1 MIQDMKTTL
10 TRLFTVMMLIMVS
23 MGAKAEV
30 KVLFGEKGTEL
41 QPDKGGTITLAQKE
55 LTGGTVIISQE
66 DQKDGTTKVTFA
78 VTPDK
83 NYKLAEN
90 GLEVYAV
97 IPTDISSTRGLEVS
111 TTLTLKSEDF
121 KDEASKRTYTT
132 TIDSKLNLW
141 VKKAEFLPQKRDDA
155 KSTTPPSGIWY
166 IANDNSSTNHPG
178 KVWSEASDDAKYYL
192 VPAANPQQGS
202 AIDAYYSPNHSST
215 NGDPEKP
222 FLATAQ
228 TNKDLNSIWIVTK
241 SGDYYFIIHALTGKY
256 VIYEVPL
263 PNDPNKNNDND
274 ETKNGKRKTM
284 HLQTIDNGDYN
295 PLTNDNFKF
304 EITESGNGYNI
315 RPKNR
320 TGWYWNPAGQNSN
333 NYYGTSS
340 SLYHQ
345 GLVGV
350 YNNKGTNSIWHFE
363 DASSAAELTPEIS
376 DVDVANNTFTITSP
390 AAAFSTIRYTTDG
403 TTTPNAS
410 TGTSAIS
417 GSYINITDNWNVQA
431 VGVFGTLVTPVAGPK
446 ALQPASCATPVIS
459 FDYTTSMV
467 SITCATEDATIY
479 YTTNGDTPTAEAT
492 EYDDQP
498 FSVTP
503 PITIKAIA
511 THTTLAN
518 SEVGKLEI
526 SQVATPTIQNNGSN
540 AISITTATPGAT
552 IYYTTDGSTPT
563 TDSTPYTIPLTENV
577 SNVTIMAIAFK
588 ENMLPSEVGSGSV
601 TLQCATPVI
610 TRVGMTFTLSCSMP
624 TDATF
629 YYSLDESTPATPYN
643 GPVSFTIDQLPMTV
657 TVVARHND
665 YTQSETSSM
674 KLKTGSGSPEDPY
687 LIYSSADFSN
697 FVTNVN
703 NGSTASACYKLG
715 SDVSASGTDAIATEF
730 TGTFDG
736 DGYTISSLGHALF
749 NSVNGGVVKNVILD
763 NVDISSGTNV
773 GAICNEAKGTT
784 RIYNCGILSG
794 SVGGSKKVGGLVG
807 LLDGEARVINCF
819 SYANIT
825 NGEDKGGIVGYN
837 KVTSTQS
844 SLTTM
849 VMNCMFYGDIVD
861 GNTIAPI
868 YGGTEI
874 NNSADGMNNYN
885 YYRYRSRYSKEKKI
899 TKYNRALAMEE
910 KFITRFERY
919 RLLLNSN
926 KKLAA
931 KYASVITSDPS
942 TTITV
947 NPDDMAKW
955 VLETADRSITGRSPY
970 PYPILKAQRY
980 YPSIINYDAKNA
992 PDSTTVGRNHGG
1004 KLGRTLSVTIATSK
1018 SDGGQTW
1025 PTGARITT
1033 TGLTLQRTDKDFD
1046 RFNYNYDKVQLPYYN
1061 DIGTGN
1067 YTGNRVVTGWK
1078 ITSITGGNDG
1088 TYTESD
1094 SWGGYNFA
1102 DRHCTKKDKYEI
1114 NKRVFSQGAYWDVP
1128 EGVTAITIE
1137 PYWAIA
1143 NYVSDGTYDVVY
1155 DKDYNKKD
1163 FTPFG
1168 SQYSNNSDIDI
1179 YGDNNNQKVYT
1190 SIANAI
1196 ADFDNENKRVYDQA
1210 VVLVG
1215 NLHQYADPTKND
1227 IPYTVMSIDMNHD
1240 NEPDYSYI
1248 CSHDNRKPISP
1259 IRFDFLNVMGIA
1271 EAQLPKLTGSND
1283 RFRNVSIFNLK
1294 GWFEITNTC
1303 VVNFSQFEYDNSNG
1317 AKNAVVKSEAPL
1329 ILLGGTYEQFVS
1341 TQMGTLDYTTPK
1353 TKYIHIGG
1361 NAWFAKFGN
1370 GTHSDGKYFTP
1381 HVPISVTGGD
1391 YDEFYLS
1398 GTYQPNIEN
1407 MQSDKAECYVSGG
1420 RFGDM
1425 AGASLEAIQ
1434 GDVRWQ
1440 IDWADITNF
1449 YGGGVNANNPITG
1462 DIRVD
1467 MTRSHVGQYC
1477 GGPKFGD
1484 MSVDKTVTT
1493 NATDCEFG
1501 TFFGAGYG
1509 GNSYNRVKY
1518 RDVENGVPNSYQGL
1532 YTTDRGKYF
1541 DGSSTNAYDTK
1552 PAYGKK
1558 GKGVATDFDYEFFIW
1573 SSGVTGAR
1581 FYVQFVSFSL
1591 ARTNNVTS
1599 SLTNCTINEN
1609 FYGGGSLGKVN
1620 GTATSTLDRCTVK
1633 GNVFGGGY
1641 SATLPKIAVRNTPAF
1656 VTGKVPS
1663 KNINIGMFEEGE
1675 IAGTDDYEWKHVD
1688 SMPANGDPGMEST
1701 SAGNFVYTDEDL
1713 TTLGQVGT
1721 VNLTI
1726 TNTTVDE
1733 SVYGGG
1739 EESTVEGSTF
1749 VEFNS
1754 GTVGS
1759 EGKGGA
1765 QYGNVYGGG
1774 MGKYKD
1780 EDDNELAGDEAVKLG
1795 LVKGNTNV
1803 TIKGGS
1809 ILHNVYGGGA
1819 FGSVGTYNY
1828 DGSGNITGHTDNT
1841 GKAEITITGG
1851 TIGTTGKDNGMIFGS
1866 SRGDVD
1872 EPGSI
1877 QDRLAWVHDTHVI
1890 IGTSGSGTV
1899 TTTPLIMGSVY
1910 GSGENGHTYQDAIVD
1925 VYSGTIGITSGV
1937 EVEDDNGNKY
1947 QGAAYPNRGNVYG
1960 GGCGTDTYNV
1970 TVTEGEG
1977 ESAVTKTIK
1986 KFNPLAG
1993 IVQGTTTVNID
2004 GGLVVRNVYGAGA
2017 MGSVGTA
2024 SVATSGKTTVTVSGG
2039 RIGYD
2044 GNSNNDGNIFGAA
2057 RGDLAA
2063 TGDNLAQV
2071 RETEVNIN
2079 YATTPTADN
2088 EDKNVQLIAGSVF
2101 GGGEAG
2107 KVKGSVAVNMTGG
2120 LVLKDV
2126 YGGGALADTQTSN
2139 WNPTGGTNNTGDW
2152 AEGKTSASTTT
2163 TIRLTGGTIL
2173 GEAYG
2178 GGLGEAGKPAYVY
2191 GNVLLDLNGTT
2202 SSGEEG
2208 TPIAN
2213 DARGCAVGEV
2223 FGCNNA
2229 AGTPMGQVMVHI
2241 YATQNKTKS
2250 QIANTAGETPVTDA
2264 KVKGSYDVKAV
2275 YGGGNLA
2282 AYEPAGGK
2290 NTTNSTNVII
2300 DGCGLTSIQQVYGG
2314 GNAASTPATNVT
2326 VNGTFEIE
2334 EVFGGGNGKDDLP
2347 NGDPNPGANVGFRA
2361 YDVDATNAQTPEDR
2375 ASNYGYGTGKASVN
2389 IFGGTIH
2396 RVFGGSNTKGNVRQT
2411 AVTMLE
2417 EVGGCDFCV
2426 DEAYGGGKS
2435 APMDAEAKLLM
2446 ACIPGLNAAYGGAEA
2461 ADIQGNVT
2469 LTITNGRFERV
2480 FGGNNL
2486 SGTIRGAITVN
2497 VEEVGCKPIIIGELY
2512 GGGNQ
2517 AGYSVYGYKEVTEG
2531 TNKVWKPRLPED
2543 GLESGLSSV
2552 FNAPVVNVK
2561 SFTSIG
2567 AVYGGGY
2574 GETAV
2579 MVGDPTVNIS
2589 VVEGAWKDYVG
2600 ESSRYS
2606 ETGYE
2611 YNATGYKG
2619 ETLPISD
2626 GTTTHDVELPSHAK
2640 GKIGAIGKVFGGGNA
2655 ASVKGN
2661 TNVNIG
2667 TLAKVSV
2674 KGYEEKSVS
2683 VGASVEGLYTRSGEG
2698 TAASP
2703 YRYIAAA
2710 GTAVAETTYY
2720 EEKNIE
2726 KDVIGADIRGNVY
2739 GGGNNAE
2746 VTGNTNV
2753 FIGRDATTTTNSGS
2767 STTNP

>member
-1 MIQDMKTTL
+1 MKTTL
-10 TRLFTVMMLIMVS
+10 TRLFTVMMLIIVS
-23 MGAKAEV
+23 MGAMADV
-30 KVLFGEKGTEL
+30 KVLYGEKGESTFKS
-41 QPDKGGTITLAQKE
+41 DGGTIEVKQEASKKDATKI
-55 LTGGTVIISQE
+55 TVFLI
-66 DQKDGTTKVTFA
+66 
-78 VTPDK
+78 VTPNKGYTMQEK
-83 NYKLAEN
+83 NSIEA
-90 GLEVYAV
+90 YATA
-97 IPTDISSTRGLEVS
+97 PTNIGKTRAPQVS
-111 TTLTLKSEDF
+111 ERLTFDCDDF
-121 KDEASKRTYTT
+121 KDDTSARTYYVD
-132 TIDSKLNLW
+132 IDPDLALW
-141 VKKAEFLPQKRDDA
+141 VKSADFKKKRDDGA
-155 KSTTPPSGIWY
+155 KSGGVVYEEYTEAASPGLYFIASGDVEGY
-166 IANDNSSTNHPG
+166 VYDFEKPADN
-178 KVWSEASDDAKYYL
+178 YYL
-192 VPAANPQQGS
+192 VPAANPQQEHY
-202 AIDAYYSPNHSST
+202 ADAYFHNQYCNTSGSGDYTGSNY
-215 NGDPEKP
+215 GDPEMP
-222 FLATAQ
+222 FIT
-228 TNKDLNSIWIVTK
+228 TYKTKHDDNSLWVLQASGANGVFYIVHV
-241 SGDYYFIIHALTGKY
+241 FTGKY
-256 VIYEVPL
+256 MVYEP
-263 PNDPNKNNDND
+263 PYQEKTN
-274 ETKNGKRKTM
+274 RKSM
-284 HLQTIDNGDYN
+284 HLLSINSPGANAKFAVTGESDYQFRPQGVN
-295 PLTNDNFKF
+295 
-304 EITESGNGYNI
+304 SGN
-315 RPKNR
+315 RFF
-320 TGWYWNPAGQNSN
+320 NPASGNRNQ
-333 NYYGTSS
+333 YYGTDNADKGAYWAGGIVG
-340 SLYHQ
+340 LYTA
-345 GLVGV
+345 GSWKL
-350 YNNKGTNSIWHFE
+350 E
-363 DASSAAELTPEIS
+363 AALLAAPTIS
-376 DVDVANNTFTITSP
+376 DVDVSNNTVTIADANGLPSGYE
-390 AAAFSTIRYTTDG
+390 IHYTTDG
-403 TTTPNAS
+403 STPTA
-410 TGTSAIS
+410 TKGTVYSGAIS
-417 GSYINITDNWNVQA
+417 ITSSVTIKA
-431 VGVFGTLVTPVAGPK
+431 VVVRYGIVLTEVASETREPVP
-446 ALQPASCATPVIS
+446 CATPVIS
-459 FDYTTSMV
+459 YDYTTSMV
-467 SITCATEDATIY
+467 SITCATEGATIY
-479 YTTNGDTPTAEAT
+479 YTTNGDTPTAGAT
-492 EYDDQP
+492 DYDDQP
-498 FSVTP
+498 FLVTSP
-503 PITIKAIA
+503 TTIKAIA
-511 THTTLAN
+511 IHSNFAN
-518 SEVGKLEI
+518 SEVGTLEI

-552 IYYTTDGSTPT
+552 IYYTTDGSAPT
-563 TDSTPYTIPLTENV
+563 TGSTPYTSPLTENV
-577 SNVTIMAIAFK
+577 SNVTINAIAVK
-588 ENMLPSEVGSGSV
+588 EGMITSAVKSGSV
-601 TLQCATPVI
+601 KLQCATPVI
-610 TRVGMTFTLSCSMP
+610 TRVGMTFTLSCSKP
-624 TDATF
+624 TDAAL
-629 YYSLDESTPATPYN
+629 YYTLKGGSEVAYEGT
-643 GPVSFTIDQLPMTV
+643 PVSFMAEDLPMTV
-657 TVVARHND
+657 RAVARHSD
-665 YTQSETSSM
+665 YTESATASM
-674 KLKTGSGSPEDPY
+674 ELKNGTGTTDDPY
-687 LIYSSADFSN
+687 LIYGVTDFTN

-703 NGSTASACYKLG
+703 NGTTASKCYKLG
-715 SDVSASGTDAIATEF
+715 SDVSASGMAAITTEF

-736 DGYTISSLGHALF
+736 GLHTISDLGHALF

-763 NVDISSGTNV
+763 NVGINSGTNV

-794 SVGGSKKVGGLVG
+794 SVGGSGKVGGLVG
-807 LLDGEARVINCF
+807 LLNGEARVINCY
-819 SYANIT
+819 SYADISS
-825 NGEDKGGIVGYN
+825 GADKGGIVGYN
-837 KVTSTQS
+837 NVASKQT

-849 VMNCMFYGDIVD
+849 VMNCMFYGDIAD
-861 GNTIAPI
+861 GNNISPI

-874 NNSADGMNNYN
+874 NNVAGGLNNYN

-899 TKYNRALAMEE
+899 TIYNRALAMEE

-955 VLETADRSITGRSPY
+955 VLETADRSITGRNPY

-1004 KLGRTLSVTIATSK
+1004 KLGRTLSITIATSK

-1025 PTGARITT
+1025 PTSASITT

-1061 DIGTGN
+1061 DIGEGN

-1196 ADFDNENKRVYDQA
+1196 ADFDNENKTVYDQA

-1215 NLHQYADPTKND
+1215 NLHQYADPTNND

-1341 TQMGTLDYTTPK
+1341 TQMGTLSTNPPK
-1353 TKYIHIGG
+1353 TKYIHVGS
-1361 NAWFAKFGN
+1361 NAWFAKFGT
-1370 GTHSDGKYFTP
+1370 GTHSDGDKFTP

-1398 GTYQPNIEN
+1398 GTYQPNITN
-1407 MQSDKAECYVSGG
+1407 MQSDNAECYVSGG

-1518 RDVENGVPNSYQGL
+1518 RDVENGVPDSYQGL

-1754 GTVGS
+1754 GTVGTGIEGLS
-1759 EGKGGA
+1759 EGETAGA
-1765 QYGNVYGGG
+1765 KYGNVYGGG
-1774 MGKYKD
+1774 MGKYKEKRIVD
-1780 EDDNELAGDEAVKLG
+1780 EVEKEVELEADKAVKLG

-1803 TIKGGS
+1803 TINGGS

-1819 FGSVGTYNY
+1819 FGSVGNFTFADAKYNEDHPTATVPLGTIVGY
-1828 DGSGNITGHTDNT
+1828 TDGGTANV
-1841 GKAEITITGG
+1841 TITGG
-1851 TIGTTGKDNGMIFGS
+1851 TIGTTGKENGMVFGS
-1866 SRGDVD
+1866 SRGNVD
-1872 EPGSI
+1872 RPGAI
-1877 QDRLAWVHDTHVI
+1877 HDRLAWVHDTHVV
-1890 IGTSGSGTV
+1890 IGTSGHGT
-1899 TTTPLIMGSVY
+1899 TLMTPLIKGSVY
-1910 GSGENGHTYQDAIVD
+1910 GSGENGHTYENTIID
-1925 VYSGTIGITSGV
+1925 VHSGTIGITDTSIDG
-1937 EVEDDNGNKY
+1937 
-1947 QGAAYPNRGNVYG
+1947 GAAYAYRGNVYG
-1960 GGCGTDTYNV
+1960 GGCGTDTYTLDYRYDSNKDGV
-1970 TVTEGEG
+1970 VDDNDDYAE
-1977 ESAVTKTIK
+1977 AY
-1986 KFNPLAG
+1986 NPLAG
-1993 IVQGTTTVNID
+1993 IVYGTTRVNID
-2004 GGLVVRNVYGAGA
+2004 GGHVVRNVYGAGA

-2079 YATTPTADN
+2079 YAKTPTADN

-2334 EVFGGGNGKDDLP
+2334 EVFGGGNGKDAIGKDAQ
-2347 NGDPNPGANVGFRA
+2347 GHDIPNPGANVGFYA
-2361 YDVDATNAQTPEDR
+2361 YEDAATDAQTPEAR

-2411 AVTMLE
+2411 AVTILQD
-2417 EVGGCDFCV
+2417 VDGCDFHV

-2446 ACIPGLNAAYGGAEA
+2446 ACIPGLKAAYGGAQD
-2461 ADIQGNVT
+2461 ADIQDNVV
-2469 LTITNGRFERV
+2469 LTITNGTFDRV
-2480 FGGNNL
+2480 FGGNNV
-2486 SGTIRGAITVN
+2486 SGNIHGTITVN
-2497 VEEVGCKPIIIGELY
+2497 VEETGCKPVIIGQLY

-2517 AGYSVYGYKEVTEG
+2517 APYT
-2531 TNKVWKPRLPED
+2531 
-2543 GLESGLSSV
+2543 
-2552 FNAPVVNVK
+2552 APTGEHGPTLNIK

-2567 AVYGGGY
+2567 EVFGGGY

-2579 MVGDPTVNIS
+2579 VKGDTYVNID
-2589 VVEGAWKDYVG
+2589 VRKGKYALTAFTEEPEK
-2600 ESSRYS
+2600 EIKFS
-2606 ETGYE
+2606 EYRR
-2611 YNATGYKG
+2611 N
-2619 ETLPISD
+2619 SD
-2626 GTTTHDVELPSHAK
+2626 GSFQLDADENKIVDEKTIHVLLPGHAAN
-2640 GKIGAIGKVFGGGNA
+2640 KIGAINNVFGGGNSA
-2655 ASVKGN
+2655 KVDGN

-2667 TLAKVSV
+2667 TEA
-2674 KGYEEKSVS
+2674 GEEVYTEVAVTK
-2683 VGASVEGLYTRSGEG
+2683 GASVVGYYTRNENSYVE
-2698 TAASP
+2698 AS
-2703 YRYIAAA
+2703 
-2710 GTAVAETTYY
+2710 GTAVDGTTYY
-2720 EEKNIE
+2720 QKTV
-2726 KDVIGADIRGNVY
+2726 KGADIRGNVY
-2739 GGGNNAE
+2739 GGGNNAG
-2746 VTGNTNV
+2746 VTGDTNV
-2753 FIGRDATTTTNSGS
+2753 TIGKKAT
-2767 STTNP
+2767 P

>member
-1 MIQDMKTTL
+1 MTQDMKTTL
-10 TRLFTVMMLIMVS
+10 TRLFTVMMLIIVS
-23 MGAKAEV
+23 MGAMADV
-30 KVLFGEKGTEL
+30 KVLYGEKGESTFKS
-41 QPDKGGTITLAQKE
+41 DGGTIEVKQEVSKKDATKITVFLIVTPNKGYTMQEKNSIEAYATAPTNIGKTRAPQVSERLTFDCDDFKDDTSARTYYVDIDPDLALWVKSADFQKE
-55 LTGGTVIISQE
+55 EDNGRKSAITGEQDDYSGVYYIASRDYVEANTTTNNNFYLCPTEKWAYYQSDAPYYYVYSEDRNTDTPFMTTYQCRDGVSNDADGVLYDARKAIWIVEKVEKLNESDPDYYHIKRAIDGKYLTRNRSMGNSSNAGRMRIHLESSAAGDDALFEIIWIDAKSSY
-66 DQKDGTTKVTFA
+66 DIKTKNDDGTTGRQ
-78 VTPDK
+78 
-83 NYKLAEN
+83 Y
-90 GLEVYAV
+90 
-97 IPTDISSTRGLEVS
+97 
-111 TTLTLKSEDF
+111 
-121 KDEASKRTYTT
+121 
-132 TIDSKLNLW
+132 LN
-141 VKKAEFLPQKRDDA
+141 ATGPQKGNGNINSLQGTAARNDGPTGVPDRGVGGIIGLWTA
-155 KSTTPPSGIWY
+155 GSSG
-166 IANDNSSTNHPG
+166 DTNSSWHL
-178 KVWSEASDDAKYYL
+178 E
-192 VPAANPQQGS
+192 
-202 AIDAYYSPNHSST
+202 
-215 NGDPEKP
+215 
-222 FLATAQ
+222 
-228 TNKDLNSIWIVTK
+228 
-241 SGDYYFIIHALTGKY
+241 
-256 VIYEVPL
+256 EVV
-263 PNDPNKNNDND
+263 
-274 ETKNGKRKTM
+274 E
-284 HLQTIDNGDYN
+284 Q
-295 PLTNDNFKF
+295 
-304 EITESGNGYNI
+304 
-315 RPKNR
+315 
-320 TGWYWNPAGQNSN
+320 
-333 NYYGTSS
+333 
-340 SLYHQ
+340 
-345 GLVGV
+345 
-350 YNNKGTNSIWHFE
+350 
-363 DASSAAELTPEIS
+363 
-376 DVDVANNTFTITSP
+376 
-390 AAAFSTIRYTTDG
+390 
-403 TTTPNAS
+403 
-410 TGTSAIS
+410 
-417 GSYINITDNWNVQA
+417 
-431 VGVFGTLVTPVAGPK
+431 
-446 ALQPASCATPVIS
+446 PVIS
-459 FDYTTSMV
+459 QAANGDVT
-467 SITCATEDATIY
+467 ITCATSSTTIYYTLDGSDPVVPDDGASDPTGPTYKYTTPFTPELGSTGVKAVAVLSDLHAAVSKKAERSFVAYSTPNFSFDGVDKVTISAAHADATIY
-479 YTTNGDTPTAEAT
+479 CTTNGDAPTVDPSLI
-492 EYDDQP
+492 YDGAP
-498 FSVTP
+498 L
-503 PITIKAIA
+503 TISSANTVKAIA
-511 THTTLAN
+511 AHTGFLTSDIATFA
-518 SEVGKLEI
+518 I
-526 SQVATPTIQNNGSN
+526 AQVETPTIQNNGSN
-540 AISITTATPGAT
+540 AISITSATPGAT

-563 TDSTPYTIPLTENV
+563 TSSTEYIMPLTDNV
-577 SNVTIMAIAFK
+577 SNVTIKAIAVK
-588 ENMLPSEVGSGSV
+588 KNMLPSEVGSGLV
-601 TLQCATPVI
+601 KLKCASPVI
-610 TRVGMTFTLSCSMP
+610 TRDGMSFTLSCRMP
-624 TDATF
+624 TDATL
-629 YYSLDESTPATPYN
+629 YYAIGGGPETQYN
-643 GPVSFTIDQLPMTV
+643 NSPVTLTLTSDQLPVTV
-657 TVVARHND
+657 TAVAKHSNYYD
-665 YTQSETSSM
+665 SESANFTFIKGEGTASN
-674 KLKTGSGSPEDPY
+674 PY
-687 LIYSSADFSN
+687 LIYGVSDFID
-697 FVTNVN
+697 FVTDVN
-703 NGSTASACYKLG
+703 NGTTASKCYKLG

-874 NNSADGMNNYN
+874 NNVAGGLNNYN

-955 VLETADRSITGRSPY
+955 VLETADRSITGRNPY

-1004 KLGRTLSVTIATSK
+1004 KLGRTLSITIATSK

-1025 PTGARITT
+1025 PKGASITT

-1061 DIGTGN
+1061 DIGEGN

-1168 SQYSNNSDIDI
+1168 TQYSNDSDIDI
-1179 YGDNNNQKVYT
+1179 YGDGNNQKVYT

-1196 ADFDNENKRVYDQA
+1196 ADFDNENKTVYDQA

-1215 NLHQYADPTKND
+1215 NLHQYADPTNND

-1271 EAQLPKLTGSND
+1271 EAQLPKLTGNND

-1484 MSVDKTVTT
+1484 MSPKKIVTT

-1518 RDVENGVPNSYQGL
+1518 RDVENGVPDSYQGL

-1599 SLTNCTINEN
+1599 NLTDCTINEN

-1620 GTATSTLDRCTVK
+1620 GTATSTLDGCTVK

-1739 EESTVEGSTF
+1739 EESGVGGDTEVI
-1749 VEFNS
+1749 VNS
-1754 GTVGS
+1754 GSIGA
-1759 EGKGGA
+1759 EGRSSYGYR
-1765 QYGNVYGGG
+1765 YGNVYGGG
-1774 MGKYKD
+1774 KGKI
-1780 EDDNELAGDEAVKLG
+1780 DNEGNLAVNSKDDLDAG
-1795 LVKGNTNV
+1795 LVKGNTSV
-1803 TIKGGS
+1803 TINGTKETTK
-1809 ILHNVYGGGA
+1809 IVHNVYGGGA
-1819 FGSVGTYNY
+1819 VGSVGTFTRDDN
-1828 DGSGNITGHTDNT
+1828 GNPTACADNT
-1841 GKAEITITGG
+1841 GQASVTINGG
-1851 TIGTTGKDNGMIFGS
+1851 TIGHDRKDSGMVNGS
-1866 SRGDVD
+1866 SRGWEGNPV
-1872 EPGSI
+1872 GSFLD
-1877 QDRLAWVHDTHVI
+1877 QLAWVNNASVVI
-1890 IGTSGSGTV
+1890 GDATTSDEDDKGPSI
-1899 TTTPLIMGSVY
+1899 LGSVY
-1910 GSGENGHTYQDAIVD
+1910 GGGENGHNYNDGNVTINK
-1925 VYSGTIGITSGV
+1925 GTIGNAKESAN
-1937 EVEDDNGNKY
+1937 EYDC
-1947 QGAAYPNRGNVYG
+1947 GNVYG
-1960 GGCGTDTYNV
+1960 AGCGTDTYWIDANGNESKDEGEEHHNQKAGLVRGNTTV
-1970 TVTEGEG
+1970 TVNGG
-1977 ESAVTKTIK
+1977 NV
-1986 KFNPLAG
+1986 LR
-1993 IVQGTTTVNID
+1993 NIY
-2004 GGLVVRNVYGAGA
+2004 GGGS
-2017 MGSVGTA
+2017 MGSVGNDD
-2024 SVATSGKTTVTVSGG
+2024 VAESGKATINIYGG
-2039 RIGYD
+2039 TIGRSED
-2044 GNSNNDGNIFGAA
+2044 SEHGHIFG
-2057 RGDLAA
+2057 GPK
-2063 TGDNLAQV
+2063 GNLSETEFSASV
-2071 RETEVNIN
+2071 RETLVNIN
-2079 YATTPTADN
+2079 PHPTDASKPGADV
-2088 EDKNVQLIAGSVF
+2088 KGSVF

-2107 KVKGSVAVNMTGG
+2107 IVKESVTVNMKGG
-2120 LVLKDV
+2120 QVHKDV

-2139 WNPTGGTNNTGDW
+2139 WDASANNGAGDW
-2152 AEGKTSASTTT
+2152 AKAEKSALYTTT
-2163 TIRLTGGTIL
+2163 VSLTGGVIGEEVFGGAL
-2173 GEAYG
+2173 GRKEVAS
-2178 GGLGEAGKPAYVY
+2178 KPAVPAEGVEGEDGYKPGLPEVDAVDGIAALVY
-2191 GNVLLDLNGTT
+2191 GDVLVELNGTET
-2202 SSGEEG
+2202 DNGDG
-2208 TPIAN
+2208 TKSYN
-2213 DARGCAVGEV
+2213 DNCVVKGSI
-2223 FGCNNA
+2223 FGCNNQN
-2229 AGTPMGQVMVHI
+2229 GSPKGKSTVHI
-2241 YATQNKTKS
+2241 YKTEDWTGHEK
-2250 QIANTAGETPVTDA
+2250 ANHKYNVL
-2264 KVKGSYDVKAV
+2264 AV
-2275 YGGGNLA
+2275 YGGGNLS
-2282 AYEPAGGK
+2282 AYEPADLT
-2290 NTTNSTNVII
+2290 NATTDVII
-2300 DGCGLTSIQQVYGG
+2300 DGCDLTSIQQVYGG
-2314 GNAASTPATNVT
+2314 GNAASTPATKVT
-2326 VNGTFEIE
+2326 VNGTYEIE
-2334 EVFGGGNGKDDLP
+2334 ELFGGGNGKDKIVVGGREED
-2347 NGDPNPGANVGFRA
+2347 NPGANVGFKDYSA
-2361 YDVDATNAQTPEDR
+2361 EESIYDTKEKRTTDTELSPTFISKYV
-2375 ASNYGYGTGKASVN
+2375 YGTGKASVN
-2389 IFGGTIH
+2389 IYGGTIH
-2396 RVFGGSNTKGNVRQT
+2396 RVFGGSNTKGNVRET
-2411 AVTMLE
+2411 AVTLLDE
-2417 EVGGCDFCV
+2417 NTGCQFCV

-2435 APMDAEAKLLM
+2435 AEMDAEAKLLM
-2446 ACIPGLNAAYGGAEA
+2446 ACIPGLESVYGGAEA
-2461 ADIQGNVT
+2461 ADVHGDVT
-2469 LTITNGRFERV
+2469 LNITNGTFDRV
-2480 FGGNNL
+2480 FGGNNK
-2486 SGTIRGAITVN
+2486 SGTIGGDIQIN
-2497 VEEVGCKPIIIGELY
+2497 IEETGCKPIVIGELY
-2512 GGGNQ
+2512 GGGNL
-2517 AGYSVYGYKEVTEG
+2517 AGYSIYGFKQVTEG
-2531 TNKVWKPRLPED
+2531 E
-2543 GLESGLSSV
+2543 GSSATTKWV
-2552 FNAPVVNVK
+2552 PIERADDSEALTGDNVHKSPVVNVK

-2567 AVYGGGY
+2567 AIYGGGY
-2574 GETAV
+2574 GTSAV
-2579 MVGDPTVNIS
+2579 MVGSPTVNINE
-2589 VVEGAWKDYVG
+2589 VVG
-2600 ESSRYS
+2600 SPTTTPT
-2606 ETGYE
+2606 TGDFDE
-2611 YNATGYKG
+2611 NKNYKG
-2619 ETLPISD
+2619 KELNIDDHKIT
-2626 GTTTHDVELPSHAK
+2626 LPSHQN
-2640 GKIGAIGKVFGGGNA
+2640 GKIGAIGQVFGGGNA
-2655 ASVKGN
+2655 AKVIGD
-2661 TNVNIG
+2661 THVNVG
-2667 TLAKVSV
+2667 TLGTIDFVTKA
-2674 KGYEEKSVS
+2674 
-2683 VGASVEGLYTRSGEG
+2683 SGETG
-2698 TAASP
+2698 PQTGVP
-2703 YRYIAAA
+2703 VV
-2710 GTAVAETTYY
+2710 GV
-2720 EEKNIE
+2720 
-2726 KDVIGADIRGNVY
+2726 DIRGNVY

-2746 VTGNTNV
+2746 VTGDTNV
-2753 FIGRDATTTTNSGS
+2753 TIGKKAT
-2767 STTNP
+2767 P